1 MDLRPAPR
9 KRRSDHG
16 VGKKL
21 TNRMVAAIKRR
32 LLNNSRM
39 TVSELREKVS
49 GLSEGS
55 LSQVN

>member
-1 MDLRPAPR
+1 M
-9 KRRSDHG
+9 
-16 VGKKL
+16 

-49 GLSEGS
+49 GLSEVS